1 MIVGAACQDLLMSP
15 ATNTNRAE
23 QILTGLDSE
32 QVAVAQ
38 AVAGPVRVLAG
49 AGTGKTRAITH
60 RIAHSVA
67 LGESDPERTLAVT
80 FTNRAAG
87 EMRHRLRALGA
98 ERVQVRTFHAAA
110 LRQLRYFWPQLSN
123 SVFPE
128 LVSSKA
134 PLVARALSFC
144 KVDSDSALVRDVSGD
159 IEWCKSNMIDSALVG
174 KAKREFAIDTAT
186 FAKVFET
193 YESVKKDR
201 NQLDFEDI
209 LTLMG
214 ASIRSRPEIE
224 LAVHKAYRW
233 FTVDEFQDVNPL
245 QKNLLDLWLG
255 DRDDLCVVGDPSQ
268 TIYSFTG
275 ASAVYLTKFVEQFP
289 QATRIE
295 LVRCYR
301 CTPEITSMANAV
313 IGGGKNAVTLRSQ
326 RTSGPPPKVTAYS
339 DDNDEAAG
347 VAQSIRALIDSGTS
361 AADIAV
367 LYRINA
373 QSAEY
378 ESAFTDSLIP
388 FVLRGTERFFNRPEV
403 KTATMLL
410 RGDAKNPDTSG
421 DSLTERIQ
429 AVLSG
434 MGWSTEP
441 PRGTGAVRE
450 KWESLLALM
459 TMAQECP
466 DSMSLREFVNELD
479 QRASV
484 EHAPGAD
491 AVTLAS
497 IHSAKGLEWPIV
509 FLIGCSEGLLPLSY
523 ADTSDSI
530 EEERR
535 LAYVGVSR
543 AGNQLLV
550 SWAKSRTPGGKA
562 TRTLSRFIADLPSG
576 VFDGSAAGISRGS
589 ASGSFIAGGSSR
601 DSVRQRKGPRP
612 CRVCGNALVTAG
624 ERTLGHCHG
633 CPVEAHIELFETL
646 REWRKERSAVKA
658 VPAYIVFTDATLT
671 AIAEQVPTDLDSLAA
686 IPGVGPAKL
695 NEFGEEVLEI
705 VKRLQG

>member
-1 MIVGAACQDLLMSP
+1 MSP
-15 ATNTNRAE
+15 ESTVSRAE
-23 QILTGLDSE
+23 QILAGLDSE
-32 QVAVAQ
+32 QAAVAR
-38 AVAGPVRVLAG
+38 AVSGPVRVLAG

-60 RIAHSVA
+60 RIAHSVVI
-67 LGESDPERTLAVT
+67 GESDPERTLAVT

-87 EMRHRLRALGA
+87 EMRHRLRTLGA

-110 LRQLRYFWPQLSN
+110 LRQLRYFWPQLSP

-128 LVSSKA
+128 LIASKA
-134 PLVARALSFC
+134 PVVARSLSFC
-144 KVDSDSALVRDVSGD
+144 KVDSDTALVRDISGD
-159 IEWCKSNMIDSALVG
+159 IEWCKSNMIDSALVH

-186 FAKVFET
+186 FAKVFDA
-193 YESVKKDR
+193 YESMKKER

-209 LTLMG
+209 LTLMS
-214 ASIRSRPEIE
+214 ATIRSRPEIE
-224 LAVHKAYRW
+224 AAVHKAYRW
-233 FTVDEFQDVNPL
+233 FTVDEYQDVNPL

-275 ASAVYLTKFVEQFP
+275 ASAQYLAQFATQFP
-289 QATRIE
+289 RATRIE

-313 IGGGKNAVTLRSQ
+313 MSGGNNSVTLRSQ
-326 RTSGPPPKVTAYS
+326 REPGPPPKVTAYA

-347 VAQSIRALIDSGTS
+347 VAQSIRELLDSGTS

-378 ESAFTDSLIP
+378 ETAFADAHIP
-388 FVLRGTERFFNRPEV
+388 CVLRGTERYFDRPEV

-410 RGDAKNPDTSG
+410 RGDAKNPDTAG
-421 DSLTERIQ
+421 ESLVDRIE
-429 AVLSG
+429 AVLSS
-434 MGWSTEP
+434 MGWSPEP

-450 KWESLLALM
+450 KWESLLALT
-459 TMAQECP
+459 TMAQECS
-466 DSMSLREFVNELD
+466 DSMSLSEFVHELD

-484 EHAPGAD
+484 EHAPGAA

-535 LAYVGVSR
+535 LTYVAVSR
-543 AGNQLLV
+543 AGQQLHI
-550 SWAKSRTPGGKA
+550 SWAKTRTPGGKA
-562 TRTLSRFIADLPSG
+562 TRTLSRFIADLPPG
-576 VFDGSAAGISRGS
+576 VFDGTLAGIPRGS
-589 ASGSFIAGGSSR
+589 STGSFVAGESRR
-601 DSVRQRKGPRP
+601 DSRRQRKGPRP
-612 CRVCGNALVTAG
+612 CRVCGKALVTAG

-633 CPVEAHIELFETL
+633 CPVELHEELFEAL
-646 REWRKERSAVKA
+646 RDWRKELSAAKA

-671 AIAEQVPTDLDSLAA
+671 AIAEQVPNDLESLAE

-695 NEFGEEVLEI
+695 SEFGGEVLEI
-705 VKRLQG
+705 VRRLRG

>member
-1 MIVGAACQDLLMSP
+1 MSP
-15 ATNTNRAE
+15 ESKASRAE
-23 QILTGLDSE
+23 QILLGLDSE
-32 QVAVAQ
+32 QAAVAR
-38 AVAGPVRVLAG
+38 AVSGPVRVLAG

-60 RIAHSVA
+60 RIAHSV
-67 LGESDPERTLAVT
+67 LIGESDPERTLAVT

-87 EMRHRLRALGA
+87 EMRHRLRTLGA

-110 LRQLRYFWPQLSN
+110 LRQLRYFWPQLSP
-123 SVFPE
+123 SIFPE
-128 LVSSKA
+128 LIASKA

-144 KVDSDSALVRDVSGD
+144 KVDSDSALVRDISGD
-159 IEWCKSNMIDSALVG
+159 IEWCKSNMIDSALVH

-186 FAKVFET
+186 FAKVFDA
-193 YESVKKDR
+193 YESIKKDR

-214 ASIRSRPEIE
+214 ASIRSRSDIE
-224 LAVHKAYRW
+224 AAVHKAYRW
-233 FTVDEFQDVNPL
+233 FTVDEFQDVSPL

-275 ASAVYLTKFVEQFP
+275 ASAEYLSQFVEQFP
-289 QATRIE
+289 HATRIE

-301 CTPEITSMANAV
+301 CTPEITSLANAV
-313 IGGGKNAVTLRSQ
+313 ISGGRNAVTLRSQ
-326 RTSGPPPKVTAYS
+326 LDSGVPPKVTAYS

-347 VAQSIRALIDSGTS
+347 VAQSIRALLDSGTS
-361 AADIAV
+361 AAEIAV

-378 ESAFTDSLIP
+378 ETAFADAHIP
-388 FVLRGTERFFNRPEV
+388 FVLRGTERFFDRPEV

-410 RGDAKNPDTSG
+410 RGDAKNPDNAG
-421 DSLTERIQ
+421 ESLVSRIE
-429 AVLSG
+429 AVLSS
-434 MGWSTEP
+434 MGWSFEP

-466 DSMSLREFVNELD
+466 DSMSLGEFVQELD
-479 QRASV
+479 HRASV
-484 EHAPGAD
+484 EHAPGAA

-509 FLIGCSEGLLPLSY
+509 FLIGCSEGLLPLSH

-543 AGNQLLV
+543 AGQQLNV

-562 TRTLSRFIADLPSG
+562 TRTLSRFIADLPPG
-576 VFDGSAAGISRGS
+576 VFDGSLAGIPRGS
-589 ASGSFIAGGSSR
+589 SKGSFIAGGSGR
-601 DSVRQRKGPRP
+601 DAVRQRKGPRP
-612 CRVCGNALVTAG
+612 CRVCGKALVTAG

-633 CPVEAHIELFETL
+633 CPVESHEALFDAL
-646 REWRKERSAVKA
+646 REWRKERSVAKS

-671 AIAEQVPTDLDSLAA
+671 AIAEQVPHDLESLAG

-705 VKRLQG
+705 VRRLQG

>member
-1 MIVGAACQDLLMSP
+1 MSP
-15 ATNTNRAE
+15 DSKASRAE
-23 QILTGLDSE
+23 EILAGLDSE
-32 QVAVAQ
+32 QAAVAR
-38 AVAGPVRVLAG
+38 AVSGPVRVLAG

-60 RIAHSVA
+60 RIAHSVVV
-67 LGESDPERTLAVT
+67 GESDPERTLAVT

-87 EMRHRLRALGA
+87 EMRHRLRTLGA

-110 LRQLRYFWPQLSN
+110 LRQLRYFWPQLSPAI
-123 SVFPE
+123 FPE
-128 LVSSKA
+128 LIASKA

-144 KVDSDSALVRDVSGD
+144 KVDSDTALVRDVSGD
-159 IEWCKSNMIDSALVG
+159 IEWCKSNIIDSALVH

-186 FAKVFET
+186 FAKVFDS
-193 YESVKKDR
+193 YESIKKDR

-209 LTLMG
+209 LTLMS
-214 ASIRSRPEIE
+214 ASIRSRSDIE
-224 LAVHKAYRW
+224 AAVHKAYRW

-255 DRDDLCVVGDPSQ
+255 ERDDLCVVGDPSQ

-275 ASAVYLTKFVEQFP
+275 ASAEYLSQFATQFP
-289 QATRIE
+289 HATRIE

-313 IGGGKNAVTLRSQ
+313 ISGGNNAVTLRSQ
-326 RTSGPPPKVTAYS
+326 RESGPPPKVTVYS

-347 VAQSIRALIDSGTS
+347 VAQSIRAMLDSGTS

-378 ESAFTDSLIP
+378 ETAFADAQIP
-388 FVLRGTERFFNRPEV
+388 CVLRGTERFFERPEV

-410 RGDAKNPDTSG
+410 RGDAKNPDTAG
-421 DSLTERIQ
+421 ESLVDRIQ
-429 AVLSG
+429 AVLSS
-434 MGWSTEP
+434 MGWSSEP

-450 KWESLLALM
+450 KWESLLALT

-466 DSMSLREFVNELD
+466 DSMSLREFVQELD

-484 EHAPGAD
+484 EHAPGAA

-535 LAYVGVSR
+535 LTYVAVSR
-543 AGNQLLV
+543 AGQQLNI

-562 TRTLSRFIADLPSG
+562 TRTLSRFIADLPPG
-576 VFDGSAAGISRGS
+576 VFDGSLAGLPRGSSQGSFVAGVSSRG
-589 ASGSFIAGGSSR
+589 
-601 DSVRQRKGPRP
+601 SVRQRRGPRP
-612 CRVCGNALVTAG
+612 CRVCGKALVTAG

-633 CPVEAHIELFETL
+633 CPVELHEELFEAL
-646 REWRKERSAVKA
+646 REWRKELSVAKS

-671 AIAEQVPTDLDSLAA
+671 AIAEQVPHDLESLAA

-705 VKRLQG
+705 VMRLQG

>member
-1 MIVGAACQDLLMSP
+1 MSP
-15 ATNTNRAE
+15 ESNASRAE
-23 QILTGLDSE
+23 QILEGLDSE
-32 QVAVAQ
+32 QAAVAR
-38 AVAGPVRVLAG
+38 AVSGPVRVLAG

-60 RIAHSVA
+60 RIAHSVVI
-67 LGESDPERTLAVT
+67 GESDPERTLAVT

-87 EMRHRLRALGA
+87 EMRHRLRTLGA

-110 LRQLRYFWPQLSN
+110 LRQLRYFWPQLSP

-128 LVSSKA
+128 LIASKA
-134 PLVARALSFC
+134 PVVARSLSFC
-144 KVDSDSALVRDVSGD
+144 KVDSDTALVRDISGD
-159 IEWCKSNMIDSALVG
+159 IEWCKSNMIDSALVH

-186 FAKVFET
+186 FAKVFDS
-193 YESVKKDR
+193 YESMKKER

-209 LTLMG
+209 LTLMS
-214 ASIRSRPEIE
+214 ATIRSRPEIE
-224 LAVHKAYRW
+224 AAVHKAYRW
-233 FTVDEFQDVNPL
+233 FTVDEYQDVNPL

-275 ASAVYLTKFVEQFP
+275 ASAQYLAQFATQFP
-289 QATRIE
+289 RATRIE

-313 IGGGKNAVTLRSQ
+313 ISGESNSVTLRSQ
-326 RTSGPPPKVTAYS
+326 REPGPPPKVTAYA

-347 VAQSIRALIDSGTS
+347 VAQSIRELLDSGTS

-378 ESAFTDSLIP
+378 ETAFADAHIP
-388 FVLRGTERFFNRPEV
+388 CVLRGTERYFDRPEV

-410 RGDAKNPDTSG
+410 RGDAKNPDTAG
-421 DSLTERIQ
+421 ESLVDRIE
-429 AVLSG
+429 AVLSS
-434 MGWSTEP
+434 MGWSPEP

-450 KWESLLALM
+450 KWESLLALT

-466 DSMSLREFVNELD
+466 DSMSLSEFVHELD

-484 EHAPGAD
+484 EHAPGAA

-535 LAYVGVSR
+535 LTYVAVSR
-543 AGNQLLV
+543 AGQQLHI

-562 TRTLSRFIADLPSG
+562 TRTLSRFIADLPPG
-576 VFDGSAAGISRGS
+576 VFDGTLAGIPRGS
-589 ASGSFIAGGSSR
+589 STGSFIAGESRR
-601 DSVRQRKGPRP
+601 DSRRQRKGPRP
-612 CRVCGNALVTAG
+612 CRVCGKALVTAG

-633 CPVEAHIELFETL
+633 CPVELHEELFEAL
-646 REWRKERSAVKA
+646 RDWRKELSAAKA

-671 AIAEQVPTDLDSLAA
+671 AIAEQVPNDLESLSE

-695 NEFGEEVLEI
+695 SEFGGEVLEI
-705 VKRLQG
+705 VRRLQG

>member
-1 MIVGAACQDLLMSP
+1 MSP
-15 ATNTNRAE
+15 ESETSRAE
-23 QILTGLDSE
+23 RILSGLDSE

-38 AVAGPVRVLAG
+38 AISGPVRVLAG

-60 RIAHSVA
+60 RIAHSV
-67 LGESDPERTLAVT
+67 LRGESDPERTLAVT

-87 EMRHRLRALGA
+87 EMRHRLRELGV
-98 ERVQVRTFHAAA
+98 EKVQVRTFHAAA
-110 LRQLRYFWPQLSN
+110 LRQLRYFWPQLSK

-128 LVSSKA
+128 LISSKA
-134 PLVARALSFC
+134 PLVGRALAFC
-144 KVDSDSALVRDVSGD
+144 KVETDTALVRDVSGD
-159 IEWCKSNMIDSALVG
+159 IEWCKSNMIDSAIVT
-174 KAKREFAIDTAT
+174 KAKRDFAIDIAT
-186 FAKVFET
+186 FAKVMDS
-193 YESVKKDR
+193 YESIKKER
-201 NQLDFEDI
+201 NLLDFEDI

-214 ASIRSRPEIE
+214 ATIRTRPEI
-224 LAVHKAYRW
+224 ASTVHKAYRW

-275 ASAVYLTKFVEQFP
+275 ATATYLAKFVEQFP
-289 QATRIE
+289 HATRIE

-313 IGGGKNAVTLRSQ
+313 IQGGSNAVTLYSQ
-326 RTSGPPPKVTAYS
+326 RASGPPPKVTAYS
-339 DDNDEAAG
+339 DDHDEAAG
-347 VAQSIRALIDSGTS
+347 VAQSIRELLDAGTS
-361 AADIAV
+361 AADIAI
-367 LYRINA
+367 LFRINA

-378 ESAFTDSLIP
+378 ESALTDAHIP
-388 FVLRGTERFFNRPEV
+388 FVLRGTERFFDRPEV
-403 KTATMLL
+403 KTAITLL
-410 RGDAKNPDTSG
+410 RGDAKNPDTAATALS
-421 DSLTERIQ
+421 ERIQ

-434 MGWSTEP
+434 MGWSIDP

-450 KWESLLALM
+450 KWESLLALL
-459 TMAQECP
+459 TMSQECS
-466 DSMSLREFVNELD
+466 DSMSLREFVDELD

-497 IHSAKGLEWPIV
+497 IHSAKGLEWPAV

-543 AGNQLLV
+543 AGQQLFI

-562 TRTLSRFIADLPSG
+562 SRTLSRFFADLPEG
-576 VFDGSAAGISRGS
+576 IFDGSAAGLDRISGK
-589 ASGSFIAGGSSR
+589 GSFIAGKSAGISER
-601 DSVRQRKGPRP
+601 KRKGPRP
-612 CRVCGNALVTAG
+612 CRVCGKALVSAG
-624 ERTLGHCHG
+624 ERTLGRCHG
-633 CPVEAHIELFETL
+633 CPVEIDEELFEKL
-646 REWRKERSAVKA
+646 RDWRKQRSSEKG

-671 AIAEQVPTDLDSLAA
+671 AVAEQQPSDLDSLAA
-686 IPGVGPAKL
+686 IPGIGPAKL
-695 NEFGEEVLEI
+695 QEYGHELLEVI
-705 VKRLQG
+705 TLQRD

>member
-1 MIVGAACQDLLMSP
+1 MTPEVSP
-15 ATNTNRAE
+15 SRAE

-32 QVAVAQ
+32 QAAVAR
-38 AVAGPVRVLAG
+38 AVSGPVRVLAG

-87 EMRHRLRALGA
+87 EMRHRLRSLGT

-110 LRQLRYFWPQLSN
+110 LRQLRFFWPQLSR

-144 KVDSDSALVRDVSGD
+144 KVESDTALVRDVSGD
-159 IEWCKSNMIDSALVG
+159 IEWCKSNMFDSDLVA
-174 KAKREFAIDTAT
+174 KAKREFAVDTAT
-186 FAKVFET
+186 FAKVFES
-193 YESVKKDR
+193 YESIKKDR

-214 ASIRSRPEIE
+214 ASIRSRSEIE
-224 LAVHKAYRW
+224 SAVHKAYRW

-275 ASAVYLTKFVEQFP
+275 ASAAYLSTFIDQFP

-313 IGGGKNAVTLRSQ
+313 IGGGRNSVTLRSQ
-326 RTSGPPPKVTAYS
+326 CDSGPPPKVTAYS
-339 DDNDEAAG
+339 DDNDEASG
-347 VAQSIRALIDSGTS
+347 IAQTVRALMDSGAA

-378 ESAFTDSLIP
+378 ESAFTDSHIP
-388 FVLRGTERFFNRPEV
+388 FVLRGTERFFDRPEV

-421 DSLTERIQ
+421 DLLTARIE
-429 AVLSG
+429 AVLSS
-434 MGWSTEP
+434 MGWTAEP

-466 DSMSLREFVNELD
+466 DSMSLRDFVNELD

-523 ADTSDSI
+523 ADTSDLV

-535 LAYVGVSR
+535 LAYVAVSR
-543 AGNQLLV
+543 AGQQLFV
-550 SWAKSRTPGGKA
+550 SWAKARTPGGKA
-562 TRTLSRFIADLPSG
+562 TRALSRFFADLPPG
-576 VFDGSAAGISRGS
+576 ILNGSSAGMTRGS
-589 ASGSFIAGGSSR
+589 AGGSFIAGGSTR
-601 DSVRQRKGPRP
+601 DSGRKRKGPGS
-612 CRVCGNALVTAG
+612 CRVCGKALVSAG

-633 CPVEAHIELFETL
+633 CPVEAHVELFETL
-646 REWRKERSAVKA
+646 REWRKERSAAKS
-658 VPAYIVFTDATLT
+658 VPAYIIFTDATLT
-671 AIAEQVPTDLDSLAA
+671 AIAEQVPTNLDSLAT

-695 NEFGEEVLEI
+695 GEFGEEVLEI
-705 VKRLQG
+705 IKHQRD